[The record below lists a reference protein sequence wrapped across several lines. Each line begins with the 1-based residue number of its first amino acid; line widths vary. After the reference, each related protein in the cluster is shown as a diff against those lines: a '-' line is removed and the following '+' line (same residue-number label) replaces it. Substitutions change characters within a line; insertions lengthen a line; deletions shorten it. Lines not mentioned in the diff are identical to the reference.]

1 MSTFKELGISEEVLK
16 VIEEDKFEKPSDI
29 QAKTIPL
36 VLKGKDVI
44 GGSATGS
51 GKTLVFAAGIINN
64 TERGEGVQALILTP
78 TRELAEQV
86 SKSIKHFAKY
96 KPLNIAAVYG
106 GLSINPQIYA
116 LKRADIIIGTPGRI
130 LDHLERGTLELR
142 KLRVLVLDEADRML
156 DMGFIDDVVKI
167 IKQCPEQRQT
177 LLFSATIY
185 DEVVFIAAKYMRS
198 PVEVSVESH
207 VDPKKLHQVFYD
219 VRDNEKFSLL
229 VNLLRNEKS
238 DLVMVFCNTRHNT
251 EFIVKNLRYNR
262 IEAIAVHGGFSQDKR
277 DKAMSEF
284 HSKST
289 KVLVC
294 TDVAAR
300 GLDIEGIS
308 HVYNYDIPKNS
319 KDYIH
324 RVGRT
329 ARAGKEGIAVNIVA
343 SRDYDNFNKVEEDES
358 LKITKLDIPR
368 MDRVFIKSRDEL
380 SARGEFRGHSTR
392 SRFGDRGKFDNRN
405 PRSSYRPGRY
415 QDQEKK
421 TEYDHSTDRRHDH
434 QIRHKTDGFRRKI
447 KNQVRGRT
455 EDYHQRK
462 TYNM

>member
-1 MSTFKELGISEEVLK
+1 MTNTFEELGINESILK
-16 VIEEDKFEKPSDI
+16 VIREDKFEKPSDI
-29 QAKTIPL
+29 QAKAIPL

-64 TERGEGVQALILTP
+64 TARGEGVQALILTP

-86 SKSIKHFAKY
+86 AKSIKHFAKH
-96 KPLNIAAVYG
+96 KPLNITAVYG

-116 LKRADIIIGTPGRI
+116 LKRADIVIGTPGRI

-156 DMGFIDDVVKI
+156 DMGFIDDVVRI

-185 DEVVFIAAKYMRS
+185 DEVVFIASKYMRS

-229 VNLLRNEKS
+229 VNLLRNERS

-251 EFIVKNLRYNR
+251 EFVVKNLRHNR

-277 DKAMSEF
+277 NKIMSDF

-324 RVGRT
+324 RIGRT
-329 ARAGKEGIAVNIVA
+329 ARAGKEGIAINIVA

-358 LKITKLDIPR
+358 LKITKLDMPR
-368 MDRVFIKSRDEL
+368 MDRIFIKPRDEL

-392 SRFGDRGKFDNRN
+392 SRFGNRDR
-405 PRSSYRPGRY
+405 RPGTYNRY
-415 QDQEKK
+415 AGGSNSEEK
-421 TEYDHSTDRRHDH
+421 TEYEHSKDRRHDH
-434 QIRHKTDGFRRKI
+434 QIRHKADGFRRKV
-447 KNQVRGRT
+447 KSQVRGRT
-455 EDYHQRK
+455 EQYHQRK
-462 TYNM
+462 NYNM